1 VIVGRKAGEAVMRG
15 AHVFVPGLQ
24 AVSQG
29 EQGALSCHS
38 WKLVCQGGGLLCRW
52 WLFGCR

>member
-1 VIVGRKAGEAVMRG
+1 MIVGRKAGEAVMRG

-38 WKLVCQGGGLLCRW
+38 WKLVCQGGGLLCR
-52 WLFGCR
+52 